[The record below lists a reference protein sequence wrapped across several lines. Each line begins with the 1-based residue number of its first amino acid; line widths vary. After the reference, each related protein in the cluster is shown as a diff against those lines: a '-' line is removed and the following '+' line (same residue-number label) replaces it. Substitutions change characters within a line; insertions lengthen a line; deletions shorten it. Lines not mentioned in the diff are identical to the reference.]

1 MSEDTPRQVISITCP
16 NKDCRNSFKMYRP
29 EKPGLV
35 RVTCP
40 QCKQAFQVKVGAPP
54 PPAGVSSDNSQA
66 MPRHIT
72 LPSNTEDVY
81 KFMCPHCSSQGMAVK
96 GSGKNL
102 VKTGCPKCKGRVDV
116 IIDRNQQSTE
126 LVGGDDEDDF
136 SDPAEEAPS
145 KAAIR
150 VFTKRRFLPD
160 AKTDYPL
167 KKGVYIIG
175 RDDPDNPPEIPIA
188 GDSTVSR
195 RSVQVEVVED
205 HGNGETLYPLTVLK
219 ATNPVSLNGKRLRE
233 GDNVFL
239 SFNDRLTMGKTE
251 IVFIKYSRK

>member
-1 MSEDTPRQVISITCP
+1 MSEDVPRQVISITCP

-40 QCKQAFQVKVGAPP
+40 QCRQAFQVRVGAPAP
-54 PPAGVSSDNSQA
+54 PPGTSSTDNSQA
-66 MPRHIT
+66 MPRHVNLT
-72 LPSNTEDVY
+72 ATTDDVY

-96 GSGKNL
+96 GGGKNL
-102 VKTGCPKCKGRVDV
+102 VKTSCPKCKGRIDV
-116 IIDRNQQSTE
+116 IIDRQQQSTQ
-126 LVGGDDEDDF
+126 LVGGDDEF
-136 SDPAEEAPS
+136 SDPQEEVSS

-160 AKTDYPL
+160 SKTDYPL

-175 RDDPDNPPEIPIA
+175 RDDPDSPPEIPIT

-219 ATNPVSLNGKRLRE
+219 ATNPVLLNGKRLHE

-239 SFNDRLTMGKTE
+239 SFNDKLTMGKTE
-251 IVFIKYSRK
+251 LQFIKHSRK